1 MGTRI
6 NLDYQ
11 VDNSQFDD
19 KIKNNIK
26 APGGGTSSLEVVNA
40 DGDTMTGELKGPQ
53 FTLNSIYSADTA
65 TIYGSYAGPDSTMYI
80 RFGNDVSDKLEI
92 EYWNGS
98 SADTIISIRGD
109 KDFTQNAKDYTLNA
123 SHDVTFDV
131 NNDLLLDVDT
141 SITLDSPTIDFNSS
155 GTLTADIDSN
165 IILDSPSID
174 IKNGSNVIQLH
185 TADAEINTSG
195 SITLDTSSINLI
207 QGNNRIRVIA
217 GKWQFTNNNSDWFD
231 FQTTL
236 PIGTVLMYNGT
247 GIADADI
254 RTEDIGERGGD
265 TIGKMPGWR
274 VCNGN
279 ASTPNLFN
287 RFIRS
292 ENASGNIGGSD
303 DAIVVSHHHTINHTH
318 STSYATSSHVHGSS
332 NMYADV
338 HFDAA
343 NYIRW
348 IARGS
353 FTSTSHYACDIW
365 HAGGD
370 ATASGVAISGNT
382 NGPNSYSQPAYAGDS
397 GDIGSSGTGANKPA
411 YYSLIF
417 IVRMS

>member
-65 TIYGSYAGPDSTMYI
+65 TIYGSYAGLDSTMYI

-109 KDFTQNAKDYTLNA
+109 KDFTQSAKDYTLNA
-123 SHDVTFDV
+123 S
-131 NNDLLLDVDT
+131 NDLLLDVDT

-174 IKNGSNVIQLH
+174 IKNGSNIIQLH

-195 SITLDTSSINLI
+195 SITLDTSSINFI
-207 QGNNRIRVIA
+207 EGNNRIRVSG

-254 RTEDIGERGGD
+254 RTEDIGERVGD
-265 TIGKMPGWR
+265 TIGKMPGWK
-274 VCNGN
+274 VCNGS
-279 ASTPNLFN
+279 ASTPNLIDKFV
-287 RFIRS
+287 RS
-292 ENASGNIGGSD
+292 ESASGNTGGSD
-303 DAIVVSHHHTINHTH
+303 ISTLSSHTHNMHNHTH
-318 STSYATSSHVHGSS
+318 QVLNHKHFVMQFSYSGDGRNPVINAYNSSGGLT
-332 NMYADV
+332 
-338 HFDAA
+338 AA
-343 NYIRW
+343 I
-348 IARGS
+348 RGS
-353 FTSTSHYACDIW
+353 YWGKCVGGSHPDDTWKVTTSFNAYTDNSGGHTS
-365 HAGGD
+365 G
-370 ATASGVAISGNT
+370 
-382 NGPNSYSQPAYAGDS
+382 GPNYNTSDAPNTYPTTDNRPS
-397 GDIGSSGTGANKPA
+397 